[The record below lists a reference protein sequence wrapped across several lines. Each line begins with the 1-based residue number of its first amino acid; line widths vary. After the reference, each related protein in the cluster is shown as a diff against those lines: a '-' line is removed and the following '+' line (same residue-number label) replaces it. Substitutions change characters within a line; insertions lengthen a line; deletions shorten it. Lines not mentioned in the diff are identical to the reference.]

1 MPDYCVDNQPRADGG
16 HEVHNVW
23 LGRCD
28 RLPPVERRV
37 DVGYFTSGH
46 PAIERARKTH
56 ATAVG
61 CSVCCPECQGVV
73 TVDARPVRRKAPPPR
88 PQASQP

>member
-1 MPDYCVDNQPRADGG
+1 MPDYCVDSQPRPDGG

-23 LGRCD
+23 LGRCA

-46 PAIERARKTH
+46 RAVETARKTH
-56 ATAVG
+56 PTAVA
-61 CSVCCPECQGVV
+61 CRVCCPECQIVV
-73 TVDARPVRRKAPPPR
+73 RVEEKPARRKAR
-88 PQASQP
+88 